1 MFTGASE
8 SFLHENAHLIP
19 KGGAVLCLVD
29 KKENAAFLAGLGFR
43 VTTLELSDRL
53 AFHDFGTDQWDGIVS
68 IRAALP
74 RKVRFPVHRACVESL
89 KVGGVMLVEDF
100 PNQVSKGD
108 LLEELSGLHV
118 THALQDSTTVQLIA
132 RRPA

>member
-1 MFTGASE
+1 MVAGAAD

-19 KGGAVLCLVD
+19 KGGTVLCMVD
-29 KKENAAFLAGLGFR
+29 KKENAAFLSELGFR
-43 VTTLELSDRL
+43 VTALEISDRL
-53 AFHDFGTDQWDGIVS
+53 AFHDFGNAQWDGIVS

-74 RKVRFPVHRACVESL
+74 RKVRFPVFRACVESL
-89 KVGGVMLVEDF
+89 KIGGVILVEDSTKE
-100 PNQVSKGD
+100 VSKGD

-118 THALQDSTTVQLIA
+118 TYAIEGGSTVQLIA